1 MRSRSLVFVCLAFV
15 ELAPASLFAGD
26 ALADAVQRAMQRY
39 APTLRSVRI
48 ALETEDGKRA
58 EVVFPGLVVS
68 PTGMVMVA
76 VSDELMSYPRG
87 YFRAIEL
94 IQPGEAGRPQPARLI
109 ATNDLFNLLF
119 VEPQPPAASQPFV
132 AFNDAADVPEAA
144 QPLICIGLLDRSLGY
159 RCTFEIGRVGPAIGG
174 DEFTISGL
182 PTDATGTLLLSA
194 DGRVVGVS
202 RPAALTTPEDF
213 LADIGPSGGGFI
225 VQPRGTRASA
235 VASAVE
241 FAVRE
246 RCDRPEPWI
255 GVAGLQVAA
264 SEVCEAYGLDRDIVA
279 IVVGAT
285 VDDYPAAKAGIRAK
299 DFIIGFEGEPLRRG
313 ATDDET
319 LALWTRSVR
328 QKQVGD
334 KVSVEIWRDRK
345 RQTITLQL
353 AESPMSDAKAPRAF
367 NAALGLAVR
376 DLVFRDRFERR
387 LDPSV
392 RGVVVAHLV
401 QSGPAE
407 TAELRDGDI
416 VQRIDERT
424 IADVATFRR
433 VVEGKLGEKPSD
445 MVFSVLRGR
454 SQQVILR
461 VELHAGRGDGP

>member
-1 MRSRSLVFVCLAFV
+1 MRRSCLLIGSVVMAG
-15 ELAPASLFAGD
+15 LSPASLSAGD
-26 ALADAVQRAMQRY
+26 ALSVAVERSMRLY
-39 APTLRSVRI
+39 GPTLRAARI

-87 YFRAIEL
+87 YFRTFEL
-94 IQPGEAGRPQPARLI
+94 IRPGEDGRPEPARLI

-132 AFNDAADVPEAA
+132 AFNDAVEVPDAA

-159 RCTFEIGRVGPAIGG
+159 RPTFEIGRVGAAIGS

-202 RPAALTTPEDF
+202 RPSTLTTPEDF

-235 VASAVE
+235 VAPAVE

-255 GVAGLQVAA
+255 GVAGLQVAPA
-264 SEVCEAYGLDRDIVA
+264 EVCEAFGLERDIVA
-279 IVVGAT
+279 IIVGAT
-285 VDDYPAAKAGIRAK
+285 VDNYPAAKAGIRAK
-299 DFIIGFEGEPLRRG
+299 DFIIGFDGSPLRRG
-313 ATDDET
+313 ATEDET
-319 LALWTRSVR
+319 LTLWTRSVR
-328 QKQVGD
+328 QKRVGD
-334 KVSVEIWRDRK
+334 EAVVDIWRDRK
-345 RQTITLQL
+345 RQAFTLQL
-353 AESPMSDAKAPRAF
+353 TESPLSDTKAPRAF
-367 NAALGLAVR
+367 NAVLGLAVR

-407 TAELRDGDI
+407 TAELREGDV
-416 VQRIDERT
+416 VQRIDERSIT
-424 IADVATFRR
+424 DVGSFRR
-433 VVEGKLGEKPSD
+433 IVEEKLAEKPSD
-445 MVFSVLRGR
+445 LVFSVLRGR